1 MGRKRGVVFLLEEAC
16 EVPWGADLN
25 VEKLS
30 GRLLSESLGSEENH
44 GLTADVHSEGFTGG
58 RVQPLSWMVSD
69 HESNL
74 AVTVIKPV

>member
-1 MGRKRGVVFLLEEAC
+1 M
-16 EVPWGADLN
+16 
-25 VEKLS
+25 EKLS

-58 RVQPLSWMVSD
+58 RVQPLPWMVSD

-74 AVTVIKPV
+74 DVTVIKPV